1 MRGGSTPQK
10 GKLWKSLQSLLN
22 SKRSFYV
29 LKNIE
34 IYHLQIW
41 RLLFNICC
49 GSQDTKARQLFEFS
63 IRRDWTDL
71 VHLKEYEICNRYL
84 IDISIHLWA
93 GVMKVQI
100 LSRRGQL
107 HKKTVEI
114 FRTIHEPAENS
125 FDFFTCVSYHDQRV
139 WIRLRILLLRSSLNQ
154 PWKGCFS
161 IHV

>member
-1 MRGGSTPQK
+1 MLVKIGIKLLSPLSLKQIGLERGSTPQK

-107 HKKTVEI
+107 HKKNSWD
-114 FRTIHEPAENS
+114 FSDHSRTCRK
-125 FDFFTCVSYHDQRV
+125 F
-139 WIRLRILLLRSSLNQ
+139 ILLFYLCVLSWPKSMN
-154 PWKGCFS
+154 PT
-161 IHV
+161 